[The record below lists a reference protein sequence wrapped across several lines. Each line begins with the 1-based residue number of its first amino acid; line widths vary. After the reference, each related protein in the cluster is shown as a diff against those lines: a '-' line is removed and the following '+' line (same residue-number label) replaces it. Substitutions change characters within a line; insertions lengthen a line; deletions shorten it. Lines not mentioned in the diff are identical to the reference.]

1 MIRYRLGVDG
11 RYVGKEVRVREKPCL
26 FPPVPRWP
34 ESDSESTGRS
44 YPSLSES
51 SIWIHHCLAA
61 AVVVVKKGHR
71 ERCSSSSSSNS
82 CTLANGVGMEDSTL
96 DLDLGTRTDRRD
108 MFKVLYAGEPGGRA
122 AAPS

>member
-1 MIRYRLGVDG
+1 M
-11 RYVGKEVRVREKPCL
+11 REKPCQ

-44 YPSLSES
+44 YPSQSESES
-51 SIWIHHCLAA
+51 SIWIHHCLVAA
-61 AVVVVKKGHR
+61 VVVKKGHR

-82 CTLANGVGMEDSTL
+82 CTLADGVRMEYSTL
-96 DLDLGTRTDRRD
+96 DFDLGTRTDRRD
-108 MFKVLYAGEPGGRA
+108 MFKVLYAAEPGGSA